1 VADVP
6 GAIEDETLPPM
17 LTAQTDQVPAA
28 EIPRERL
35 VVVGNGMASLRFLE
49 RLTEGSPGRYDVTV
63 VGAEPVAAYNRVLLS
78 SLLGGEVDEA
88 ACAFRGLDWYE
99 SHGIRLITGAPATQ
113 VDRENA
119 LVVVGETHVLPFDKL
134 VLAVGSVPIRLPKPG
149 MDLPGIITFRDLADV
164 SAIRKAAVQH
174 AKAIVIGGGLLGL
187 EAAVGLARLGV
198 DTTLLHVMD
207 RLMERQLDHSA
218 AALVRRAME
227 ARGVKVL
234 LNADTDRVEGDGRVE
249 RLILADGTVLPADLV
264 VMSVGVRP
272 NLALA
277 QGAGIETGRGIKV
290 DDRMTTSDPRIF
302 ALGECAEHRGM
313 VYGLVEPA
321 YEHAETL
328 SRHLSGL
335 EAQYSGTALSTS
347 LKVSGLPVFSAGVVD
362 TPDTAEAIVMSDPGA
377 GLYRKLLV
385 ERDRLIGAVFVGDI
399 GEQGLCKTLIR
410 TGAPVGDQIDD
421 LMFGRPAAPPAEP
434 LAKNLAA

>member
-1 VADVP
+1 MATFRTDPV
-6 GAIEDETLPPM
+6 GAQRPPD
-17 LTAQTDQVPAA
+17 AGA
-28 EIPRERL
+28 PRERL

-88 ACAFRGLDWYE
+88 ACEFRGLDWYA
-99 SHGIRLITGAPATQ
+99 SHGIRLITGSPVTAI
-113 VDRENA
+113 DRENGLA
-119 LVVVGETHVLPFDKL
+119 IVGEAHVLPFDRL
-134 VLAVGSVPIRLPKPG
+134 VLAVGSTPIRLPKPG
-149 MDLPGIITFRDLADV
+149 MDLPGVITFRDLADV
-164 SAIRKAAVQH
+164 AAIRRAAVEH

-207 RLMERQLDHSA
+207 RLMERQLDHA
-218 AALVRRAME
+218 AANLVKRAME

-234 LNADTDRVEGDGRVE
+234 LKADTAAVEGEGRVE
-249 RLILADGTVLPADLV
+249 RLRLADGTVLPADLV

-272 NLALA
+272 SVALA
-277 QGAGIETGRGIKV
+277 KGAGLAIARGITV

-302 ALGECAEHRGM
+302 ALGECAEHRGQI
-313 VYGLVEPA
+313 YGLVEPA
-321 YEHAETL
+321 YEQADTL
-328 SRHLSGL
+328 ARHLAGE
-335 EAQYSGTALSTS
+335 EAGYLGTALSTS

-362 TPDTAEAIVMSDPGA
+362 TPEGAEAVVLSDPGA

-385 ERDRLIGAVFVGDI
+385 AEGRLIGAVFVGDVS
-399 GEQGLCKTLIR
+399 EQALCKRLIR
-410 TGAPVGDQIDD
+410 TGEPVGDDLDD
-421 LMFGRPAAPPAEP
+421 IMFGRPAPQA
-434 LAKNLAA
+434 LAA